1 MKKIYNSYFLIA
13 VLFFLLACNLM
24 GGASKAAAN
33 PTQQSLS
40 PTSAPTALPQ
50 SNPTST
56 QPANLSGGQPST
68 SLLSPPPIP
77 QKGAY
82 LGAWVNP
89 AKESDQVMVSGGTS
103 VEISQLSQFQTDLGG
118 RLPGVL
124 NFYAEF
130 LDPFPLATLQAIEAK
145 GSIPLISWGGASSCA
160 TSSIPSGQYTSG
172 IAAGQYDQQINQY
185 ANSLKAFGHPVFVR
199 WFWEMNLGKKNDP
212 CNGSAGASG
221 YVAAWRHIY
230 TLFHQAGATN
240 VAFVWCPSI
249 AGVTTTST
257 EDFYPGADYV
267 DWIGV
272 DGYLKDQNNA
282 SSFAELLGPWY
293 AKYATYQ
300 KPLIVGETGAPQD
313 DQADYFNGIGQS
325 VPTQFPGLK
334 AILYFD
340 APGKNGD
347 WSLSQPGLTAFAQL
361 LANPYFAFHQ

>member
-1 MKKIYNSYFLIA
+1 MKKIYKLYFLIV
-13 VLFFLLACNLM
+13 VLLFLLACNLM
-24 GGASKAAAN
+24 GRASKAAEN

-40 PTSAPTALPQ
+40 PTSAPTALPG

-56 QPANLSGGQPST
+56 QPANPSGGQPST
-68 SLLSPPPIP
+68 SLLSPPTIP

-89 AKESDQVMVSGGTS
+89 AKEFDQVMVSGGTS
-103 VEISQLSQFQTDLGG
+103 VEISQLAQFQTNLGG

-130 LDPFPLATLQAIEAK
+130 LDPFPLSTLQDIEAK
-145 GSIPLISWGGASSCA
+145 GAIPLISWGGASSCA

-212 CNGSAGASG
+212 CNGSAGTSG
-221 YVAAWRHIY
+221 YIAAWRHIY

-249 AGVTTTST
+249 AGVNTTTTDS
-257 EDFYPGADYV
+257 FYPGADYV
-267 DWIGV
+267 DWVGV
-272 DGYLKDQNNA
+272 DGYLRDQNTA
-282 SSFAELLGPWY
+282 TSFAELFGSWY
-293 AKYATYQ
+293 AKYVTYQ
-300 KPLIVGETGAPQD
+300 KPLIVVETGASQN
-313 DQADYFNGIGQS
+313 DQANYFDGIGQS

-340 APGKNGD
+340 ASGPNGD
-347 WSLSQPGLTAFAQL
+347 WSLSQPGLAAFAQL
-361 LANPYFAFHQ
+361 LANPYFSPHP